1 MAKSR
6 FVSMLVRS
14 GAVFLNATA
23 FNDIL
28 DNSVLPTLLQQFV
41 EGHFL
46 PSSLWE
52 ELDLIT

>member
-1 MAKSR
+1 
-6 FVSMLVRS
+6 MLVRS

-41 EGHFL
+41 EGHSL